1 MTPASGGCCCGGAG
15 AGADADDALSASG
28 VRCEADLL
36 RFVESG
42 RGDGS
47 YTAAFL
53 ELLDE
58 RHAVYAG
65 VGTPAV
71 VRMRGALLL
80 ALGERVLPTAALPF
94 VLEELES
101 PHDAWLTAVAARV
114 LRNHPEPSAAF
125 VEPLLTAVASIRH
138 RDDVVRLE
146 TYGGY
151 GGDGES
157 TTATAEV
164 LGTLAWLG
172 GLAATAL
179 PRLVEWRTQPRPGT
193 HFGQLLD
200 EAIAAIRAAAD
211 DATVAPAEGESRS
224 AVVPLR
230 AEPSREVRELVL
242 QDQSGA
248 TLSFDDFFVG
258 HPSIVVFF
266 YTRCDNPAK
275 CPSTIAR
282 LGRLQERL
290 RTAGLDGE
298 IRTAAITYDPAY
310 DVPHRLRQYASTWGV
325 DTGEGHRLLRTV
337 GDFAP
342 LQSFFDLGVGYGSSG
357 LVNRHQLQA
366 FVLDAT
372 GAIVGTVARTAWD
385 EAELLDAVTRER
397 GAQPMTSGTTS
408 QHHAATITAAARSSS
423 TPVRAILGSDT

>member
-1 MTPASGGCCCGGAG
+1 MTSTPGGCCCGSGAG
-15 AGADADDALSASG
+15 TDDAPSASG

-47 YTAAFL
+47 YTAAFI

-80 ALGERVLPTAALPF
+80 ALGHRVLPTAALPF
-94 VLEELES
+94 VIEELES

-114 LRNHPEPSAAF
+114 LRNHPEPAAAF
-125 VEPLLTAVASIRH
+125 VEPLLLAVASIRH

-151 GGDGES
+151 GGEGEP
-157 TTATAEV
+157 TTATAEALRT
-164 LGTLAWLG
+164 LGWLG
-172 GLAATAL
+172 PRAQAAL
-179 PRLVEWRTQPRPGT
+179 PRLSEWRASRPGPI
-193 HFGQLLD
+193 FGGLLD
-200 EAIAAIRAAAD
+200 ETMAAISAGAAQSVVA
-211 DATVAPAEGESRS
+211 ATGDESRS

-230 AEPSREVRELVL
+230 AEPSREVRELLL

-248 TLSFDDFFVG
+248 TLTFDDVFVG
-258 HPSIVVFF
+258 RPSIVVFF

-275 CPSTIAR
+275 CPATIAR
-282 LGRLQERL
+282 LGRLQEHL
-290 RTAGLDGE
+290 RTAGLDGT
-298 IRTAAITYDPAY
+298 IGTAAITYDPAY
-310 DVPHRLRQYASTWGV
+310 DLPHRLRQHASTWGV
-325 DTGEGHRLLRTV
+325 CTVEGHRLLRTA

-342 LQSFFDLGVGYGSSG
+342 LQAFFDLGVGYGSSG

-366 FVLDAT
+366 FVLDPT
-372 GAIVGTVARTAWD
+372 GSIVGTVARTAWD
-385 EAELLDAVTRER
+385 ESALL
-397 GAQPMTSGTTS
+397 
-408 QHHAATITAAARSSS
+408 AAALATQSATDDAGERW
-423 TPVRAILGSDT
+423 VRAAAAS

>member
-1 MTPASGGCCCGGAG
+1 VTPASGGCCCGGA
-15 AGADADDALSASG
+15 DSDESASANG
-28 VRCEADLL
+28 VRSEADLL
-36 RFVESG
+36 RFVEAG
-42 RGDGS
+42 RGNGG

-80 ALGERVLPTAALPF
+80 ALGDRVLPTAALPF

-114 LRNHPEPSAAF
+114 LRHHPEPSASF

-138 RDDVVRLE
+138 RDDAVRLD

-151 GGDGES
+151 GGNGEP
-157 TTATAEV
+157 TTATAET
-164 LGTLAWLG
+164 LRTLAWLG
-172 GLAATAL
+172 KVAEPAL
-179 PRLVEWRTQPRPGT
+179 PRLVEWRAQQPGPIFAG
-193 HFGQLLD
+193 LLD
-200 EAIAAIRAAAD
+200 ETIAAIRAGAARS
-211 DATVAPAEGESRS
+211 TVATTCCDRRS

-230 AEPSREVRELVL
+230 AEPSREVRELLL
-242 QDQSGA
+242 QDQSGE
-248 TLSFDDFFVG
+248 TSTFDELFVG
-258 HPSIVVFF
+258 RPSIVVFF
-266 YTRCDNPAK
+266 YTRCDNPGK
-275 CPSTIAR
+275 CPATIAR

-290 RTAGLDGE
+290 RTAALDGE

-325 DTGEGHRLLRTV
+325 STGEGHRMLRTV

-342 LQSFFDLGVGYGSSG
+342 LQAFFDLGVGYGSSR

-366 FVLDAT
+366 FVLDPT
-372 GAIVGTVARTAWD
+372 GAIAGTVARTAWD
-385 EAELLDAVTRER
+385 EADLLAAADRER

-408 QHHAATITAAARSSS
+408 QHHAATITAASRSSS
-423 TPVRAILGSDT
+423 TPVRAMRGSET

>member
-1 MTPASGGCCCGGAG
+1 MSGGCCCGGA
-15 AGADADDALSASG
+15 AGADDAPSASG

-36 RFVESG
+36 RFVEAG
-42 RGDGS
+42 RDNGS
-47 YTAAFL
+47 YTATFL

-114 LRNHPEPSAAF
+114 LRNYPEPSAAF
-125 VEPLLTAVASIRH
+125 VEPLLLAVTSIRH
-138 RDDVVRLE
+138 RDDVVRLA

-151 GGDGES
+151 GDEGEP
-157 TTATAEV
+157 TTATAEALHT
-164 LGTLAWLG
+164 LGWLG
-172 GLAATAL
+172 GLATAAL
-179 PRLVEWRTQPRPGT
+179 PRLVEWRAQRPGAR
-193 HFGQLLD
+193 FGSLLD
-200 EAIAAIRAAAD
+200 EAIAAIGAD
-211 DATVAPAEGESRS
+211 ADQSNGVTVEHESRS
-224 AVVPLR
+224 AVVSLR
-230 AEPSREVRELVL
+230 AEPSREVRELLL

-248 TLSFDDFFVG
+248 TRTFDELFVG
-258 HPSIVVFF
+258 RPSIVVFF

-290 RTAGLDGE
+290 RTAGLDGA
-298 IRTAAITYDPAY
+298 IGTAAITYDPAY
-310 DVPHRLRQYASTWGV
+310 DLPHRLRQYASTWGV
-325 DTGEGHRLLRTV
+325 CTGEGHRLLRTV

-342 LQSFFDLGVGYGSSG
+342 LQAFFDLAVGYGSSG

-366 FVLDAT
+366 FVLDPT
-372 GAIVGTVARTAWD
+372 GAIAGTVARTAWD
-385 EAELLDAVTRER
+385 EAELLAAVTRDL

-408 QHHAATITAAARSSS
+408 QHHAATITAAAKSST